1 MKAEVVYSP
10 MVAAPQ
16 EYQYNAEAFEAG
28 GVDEVKQKATHTITT
43 YEGRAESV
51 NRCS

>member
-16 EYQYNAEAFEAG
+16 EYQNNADAFEAG
-28 GVDEVKQKATHTITT
+28 GVDEVKQKAIHK
-43 YEGRAESV
+43 EVSKAREEKA
-51 NRCS
+51 R